1 MRDSVQRSAQGSAA
15 RPVRVMFVCHG
26 NICRSPM
33 AEFLL
38 KGMVEKRGI
47 ADHFAIESAATT
59 SEELGNPVYP
69 GTRKRLAEEGIS
81 VEGKT
86 AKRLRS
92 AGWTRRICAIW
103 GAYSEAIRTAKSTRC
118 SNSQVLSAMWP
129 IRGIQAILMPRTT
142 ISMPGASACYHGW
155 VTDLF
160 AACGSSIDWA
170 AFGIYT
176 FLCKIFTFAYNILH
190 IVVLL

>member
-1 MRDSVQRSAQGSAA
+1 MRDSVRRSAQGSAA
-15 RPVRVMFVCHG
+15 RPVCVMFVCHG

-38 KGMVEKRGI
+38 KDMVEKRGI

-92 AGWTRRICAIW
+92 AD
-103 GAYSEAIRTAKSTRC
+103 YDDF
-118 SNSQVLSAMWP
+118 
-129 IRGIQAILMPRTT
+129 
-142 ISMPGASACYHGW
+142 
-155 VTDLF
+155 DLF
-160 AACGSSIDWA
+160 IGSDPD
-170 AFGIYT
+170 GKIYKM
-176 FLCKIFTFAYNILH
+176 LEFAGVERDVADPWYTGDFDATYDDIH
-190 IVVLL
+190 AGCIGLLSWLGY